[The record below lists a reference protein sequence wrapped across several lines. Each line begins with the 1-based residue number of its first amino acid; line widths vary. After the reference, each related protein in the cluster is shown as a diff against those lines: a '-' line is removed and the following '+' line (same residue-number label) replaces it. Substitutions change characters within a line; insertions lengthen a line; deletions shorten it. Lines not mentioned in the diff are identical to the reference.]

1 MKSILTTVSWE
12 QECNPEQEEAQMV
25 VQPQA
30 GALQVAGIEEM
41 MKRKLKLMESDEFYY
56 LFYELFGC

>member
-1 MKSILTTVSWE
+1 
-12 QECNPEQEEAQMV
+12 MV

-41 MKRKLKLMESDEFYY
+41 MKRKPKLIMLAGIEEMSFTTCFMNS
-56 LFYELFGC
+56 LAVWTWALGPSM